1 MRQKNGAISMFK
13 AYKVFHWTMKNRGN
27 QYGMAFFQKQFV
39 LNHLKSLK
47 GWSST
52 SLNQIDVLIDFLF
65 EMLFFFLF
73 SKKSPPWLNMYIFHM
88 STKVISWGRHLLNK
102 NNYHAPKVHEIIF
115 LFKMYMSFVI
125 IQNDSTWIILKYLKC
140 LTYCSCL
147 TYYSWSNYA

>member
-1 MRQKNGAISMFK
+1 MVWHFSKNNLYWTIWKDWKDDHQHHWIKLISLS
-13 AYKVFHWTMKNRGN
+13 
-27 QYGMAFFQKQFV
+27 FFV
-39 LNHLKSLK
+39 WN
-47 GWSST
+47 
-52 SLNQIDVLIDFLF
+52 VV
-65 EMLFFFLF
+65 FFFF
-73 SKKSPPWLNMYIFHM
+73 SKKSPPWLNMYVFHM

-125 IQNDSTWIILKYLKC
+125 IQNDSTWIIIKYLKC